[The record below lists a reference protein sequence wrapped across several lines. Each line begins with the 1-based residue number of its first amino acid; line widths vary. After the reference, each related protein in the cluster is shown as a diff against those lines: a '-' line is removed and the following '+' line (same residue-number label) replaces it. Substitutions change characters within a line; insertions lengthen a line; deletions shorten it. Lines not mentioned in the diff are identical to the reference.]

1 MKCLLFKKYNGMFE
15 MIQWNDTV
23 NDKCSKYENI
33 YDLCEKGK
41 VYQLIYISYK
51 LHFLLFFKV
60 SFIQA
65 RSINCNINIF
75 L

>member
-1 MKCLLFKKYNGMFE
+1 MECLKWYNE
-15 MIQWNDTV
+15 CTV
-23 NDKCSKYENI
+23 NDECSKYENI

-51 LHFLLFFKV
+51 LHFLLFFRV